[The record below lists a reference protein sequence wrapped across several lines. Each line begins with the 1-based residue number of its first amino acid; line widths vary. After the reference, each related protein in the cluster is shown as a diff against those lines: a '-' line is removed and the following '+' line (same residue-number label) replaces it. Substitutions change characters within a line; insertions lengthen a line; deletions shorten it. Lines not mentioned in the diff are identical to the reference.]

1 MGNPWRARARTAKCW
16 RGIWERRAR
25 RTRSWGTAGRCI
37 RWTTRGEGAGICSRA
52 GGGRDGQALGHCRRR
67 RPRRRGEEGTKREK
81 GRERRDRAGC
91 AESAGTDENAAH
103 EIDARVRGVVHGEEP
118 AHGHGRA
125 RAFLE
130 GGVNRWLLLT
140 PFVER
145 LQEESSRVARSNA
158 RFSYYVPL
166 VEQRESASRYARASY
181 FYYVESLFTP
191 STRGPGV
198 VRRTPAW
205 IACARCRWSSP
216 EWRRSA
222 RPATA
227 KGARSRTACPS
238 SDDSA

>member
-37 RWTTRGEGAGICSRA
+37 RWTTRGEGAGIARERGADETVRLWTLPSA
-52 GGGRDGQALGHCRRR
+52 STSPTRRR
-67 RPRRRGEEGTKREK
+67 DKT
-81 GRERRDRAGC
+81 RERARAAGSRGC